1 MEGNITDAILSS
13 CFLSS
18 ISPLKKKQLPEIFRR
33 LSAIHLTT
41 KIVYL

>member
-13 CFLSS
+13 ISS
-18 ISPLKKKQLPEIFRR
+18 LKKKQLPEIFRR